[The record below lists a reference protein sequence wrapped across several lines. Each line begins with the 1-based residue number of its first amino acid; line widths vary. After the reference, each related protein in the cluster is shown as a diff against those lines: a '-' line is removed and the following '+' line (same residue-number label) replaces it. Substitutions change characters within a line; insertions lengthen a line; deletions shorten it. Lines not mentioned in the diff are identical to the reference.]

1 MFGLLLYVTKPNMIF
16 LHRIKVNYPGRAD
29 ELSLHSG
36 FALYLMRKRKDTGQS
51 KLEEIFDKVDAIG
64 REMDPS
70 GNYKL

>member
-1 MFGLLLYVTKPNMIF
+1 MFF

-29 ELSLHSG
+29 DLSLHSG

-64 REMDPS
+64 KEMDPG
-70 GNYKL
+70 GNYKLW